1 MTSFEYDFFNE
12 NGYILIKNAV
22 PGFND
27 PKLLI
32 SSQSEVESIVTKA
45 KSGKLLSA
53 SSSCQYPKFIDG
65 INISRIEHPW
75 QECSPLVNIKKM
87 LETIDFNDLFKR
99 YLNLDY
105 SSYFAYLFRMH
116 VTSKFFKFT
125 QLWHRDVKNKMTT
138 LKILSDEKPKSLRM
152 NIYFFDETGFQII
165 PKSHKLFYSDRVKEE
180 EIWRTG
186 LSTKTNL
193 KIAKTI
199 EASAGDI
206 LIFHPDLL
214 HRAYCAHKRSH
225 FHLAFNLN
233 DSNNI
238 NDYPNLT
245 KNIKY
250 NEERPFVESQVKSS
264 SDNILRVIYNVFSY
278 YSPIPSINYF
288 RFLIK
293 KPSYLD
299 NKFIQRS
306 SVFNKKIP

>member
-1 MTSFEYDFFNE
+1 MTYIEQEFFNE
-12 NGYILIKNAV
+12 NGYVLIKNAI
-22 PGFND
+22 PGFKD
-27 PKLLI
+27 SKLLI
-32 SSQSEVESIVTKA
+32 ESQSEIESIVTKA

-53 SSSCQYPKFIDG
+53 SSFCQYPKFIDG
-65 INISRIEHPW
+65 INISRIEYPFE
-75 QECSPLVNIKKM
+75 ECSPLVNIKKM
-87 LETIDFNDLFKR
+87 LETIDFNELFTR

-105 SSYFAYLFRMH
+105 SSYFVYCFRMH

-125 QLWHRDVKNKMTT
+125 QLWHRDIKDKMTT
-138 LKILSDEKPKSLRM
+138 LEIFSDEKPKSLRM

-165 PKSHKLFYSDRVKEE
+165 PKSHTLFYSDRVKEE
-180 EIWRTG
+180 EIWKTG
-186 LSTKTNL
+186 LSTQTNL

-199 EASAGDI
+199 KASAGDI

-225 FHLAFNLN
+225 FHLGFNLS

-238 NDYPNLT
+238 NEYPNLA

-250 NEERPFVESQVKSS
+250 KALDPFVGAKSVSS
-264 SDNILRVIYNVFSY
+264 SESMLRVIYNVCAY

-299 NKFIQRS
+299 NQFIQRS